1 MKVVGTITYIFN
13 SVIKYEIQ
21 KHDSKHYFTKQ
32 NVRNDKRSTRNHTQK
47 RKAAKIK
54 F

>member
-13 SVIKYEIQ
+13 SEIKYEIQ

-32 NVRNDKRSTRNHTQK
+32 NVRNDKRSTKRTQK